1 MENTILW
8 YNNSLSFSLKQT
20 MNNIND
26 LIYNIQNLKQ
36 LQLKIDECQNL
47 KDGIQ
52 LQTNMAC
59 LALLRRYILDE
70 VGVGSVL
77 FRNLIRKYY
86 PLGDEQIVKYETS
99 VYPQSHK
106 IVEER
111 KFVIDPRNWYNITN
125 LNVLR
130 RKGPTFSI
138 DNNLYCAYFKYYRT
152 TVKSYNIV
160 YSTVITEILS
170 LDELFRSGK
179 LEDERII
186 SRGRELMD
194 FFRYNYYVDF
204 HNSLN
209 DPRSAYYLVKNE
221 FTKWSWDLVK
231 EIIDKEGPYSRLSYL
246 LQNNGFFAQMGI
258 GNIVETLTRLQ
269 ELLKNTIS
277 KDVWNEV
284 VDRYKNMG
292 IKLYSYSPDISKNFI
307 IEHQDELDW
316 LVLQRNPYIQWD
328 LELINI
334 FLRRY
339 KMLIPEY
346 EWEVQ
351 LGGSHAMY
359 YAIEDFLNDS
369 ILNDIEK
376 LYRQ

>member
-1 MENTILW
+1 M
-8 YNNSLSFSLKQT
+8 
-20 MNNIND
+20 
-26 LIYNIQNLKQ
+26 
-36 LQLKIDECQNL
+36 
-47 KDGIQ
+47 
-52 LQTNMAC
+52 
-59 LALLRRYILDE
+59 
-70 VGVGSVL
+70 
-77 FRNLIRKYY
+77 
-86 PLGDEQIVKYETS
+86 
-99 VYPQSHK
+99 
-106 IVEER
+106 
-111 KFVIDPRNWYNITN
+111 
-125 LNVLR
+125 
-130 RKGPTFSI
+130 
-138 DNNLYCAYFKYYRT
+138 
-152 TVKSYNIV
+152 
-160 YSTVITEILS
+160 
-170 LDELFRSGK
+170 
-179 LEDERII
+179 
-186 SRGRELMD
+186 
-194 FFRYNYYVDF
+194 
-204 HNSLN
+204 N

-339 KMLIPEY
+339 KMLPCY
-346 EWEVQ
+346 CPARFT
-351 LGGSHAMY
+351 G
-359 YAIEDFLNDS
+359 
-369 ILNDIEK
+369 
-376 LYRQ
+376 RQ

>member
-8 YNNSLSFSLKQT
+8 YNNSLNFSLKQT

-99 VYPQSHK
+99 VYSQSHK

-138 DNNLYCAYFKYYRT
+138 DNNCAYFKYYRT
-152 TVKSYNIV
+152 TIKSYNIV

-231 EIIDKEGPYSRLSYL
+231 EIIDKEGSYFRLSYL

-258 GNIVETLTRLQ
+258 GNIVETLMRLQ

>member
-8 YNNSLSFSLKQT
+8 YNNSLNFSLKQT

-99 VYPQSHK
+99 VYSQSHK

-130 RKGPTFSI
+130 RKGPTVSI

-152 TVKSYNIV
+152 TIKSYNIV

-231 EIIDKEGPYSRLSYL
+231 EIIDKEGSYFRLSYL

-258 GNIVETLTRLQ
+258 GNIVETLMRLQ